1 MSEIEKLCKKSYDK
15 LKSSK
20 ALYELGQYS
29 DSASLSYY
37 CMFLMAKAL
46 LNKKGYDAKTHEGVI
61 KLFSLKYVHED
72 TFNHEIY
79 LHLPSSQSKR
89 EDADYSSVDYIT
101 QEIAENLISKAEEF
115 LKESEKFL

>member
-1 MSEIEKLCKKSYDK
+1 
-15 LKSSK
+15 
-20 ALYELGQYS
+20 
-29 DSASLSYY
+29 
-37 CMFLMAKAL
+37 MFLMAKAL

-101 QEIAENLISKAEEF
+101 QEIADNLISKAEEF